1 MFAITGITGR
11 VGGGV
16 ARELLDAGLPVRAVV
31 RNPAKGAEWVAR
43 GCEVAI
49 AELND
54 VDALT
59 PAFAGTEGVFVL
71 VPPNFDP
78 APGFPE
84 TGSIV
89 AAVKSA
95 LAKARPAKVVC
106 LSTIGGQA
114 TQTNLLTQLHFAEQH
129 LGAMAI
135 PICFLRPAW
144 FLENAAWDIQPARE
158 NGAFPSFLQPI
169 DRRIP
174 MVAVGD
180 VCRIAAQL
188 LRERWPGKR
197 VVGLEGPRRVSP
209 SDIALI
215 LSQLLGRTVRAEPV
229 LRDTWVSLFTSQG
242 MKHPMPRVQMLDGF
256 NEGWI
261 DFEYGE
267 SNSTKGTINVE
278 TVLRALTEQPPAE

>member
-16 ARELLDAGLPVRAVV
+16 ACDLLDAGLPVRAIV
-31 RNPAKGAEWVAR
+31 RNPAKGADWVAR

-49 AELND
+49 ADLHD

-59 PAFAGTEGVFVL
+59 RAFAGTEGVFVL

-84 TGSIV
+84 VRAIV

-95 LAKARPAKVVC
+95 LAAAQPAKVVC

-114 TQTNLLTQLHFAEQH
+114 TQTNLLSQLHIVEQD
-129 LGAMAI
+129 LGAAI

-144 FLENAAWDIQPARE
+144 FIENAAWDIPPARE

-188 LRERWPGKR
+188 LRERWPGRR
-197 VVGLEGPRRVSP
+197 VVELEGPQRVSP
-209 SDIALI
+209 SDLALI
-215 LSQLLGRTVRAEPV
+215 LSQLLGHTVRAEPV
-229 LRDTWVSLFTSQG
+229 PRERWVSLFTSQG
-242 MKHPMPRVQMLDGF
+242 MKHPIPRVQMLDGF

-267 SNSTKGTINVE
+267 SNSTKGTIDVE
-278 TVLRALTEQPPAE
+278 TVLRSLTEQALAE